1 MDMTACAR
9 AVGKVKAHIYRPNP
23 QNAKRYDLL
32 FEEYKKLHHYFG
44 QGENDVMK
52 RLLERKNEAVKLSMA
67 ETRN

>member
-1 MDMTACAR
+1 MCIRDR
-9 AVGKVKAHIYRPNP
+9 
-23 QNAKRYDLL
+23 L